1 MPTSPT
7 CPCNGCLMLPE
18 HRGGYLVSY
27 WCPHMEQGQI
37 DAERHLRWQELNKVP
52 AYLCKVRRVPA
63 SYSNNPTDSP
73 SD

>member
-1 MPTSPT
+1 MSDI
-7 CPCNGCLMLPE
+7 PE
-18 HRGGYLVSY
+18 RRGGYLASY

-63 SYSNNPTDSP
+63 PHPNNATDSA

>member
-1 MPTSPT
+1 
-7 CPCNGCLMLPE
+7 MLPE

-52 AYLCKVRRVPA
+52 AYLCKVRRVPRGPTRAPERRSA
-63 SYSNNPTDSP
+63 STR
-73 SD
+73 

>member
-1 MPTSPT
+1 MPAPPK
-7 CPCNGCLMLPE
+7 CPCNDCLMLPE
-18 HRGGYLVSY
+18 RRGGYLASY

-63 SYSNNPTDSP
+63 PHPNNATDSA

>member
-1 MPTSPT
+1 
-7 CPCNGCLMLPE
+7 
-18 HRGGYLVSY
+18 
-27 WCPHMEQGQI
+27 MEQGQI

-63 SYSNNPTDSP
+63 SYSNNPTDSA

>member
-1 MPTSPT
+1 MPASPT

-18 HRGGYLVSY
+18 RRGGYLVSY
-27 WCPHMEQGQI
+27 WCPHMERGQV

-63 SYSNNPTDSP
+63 HHSNNPTTTAP
-73 SD
+73 